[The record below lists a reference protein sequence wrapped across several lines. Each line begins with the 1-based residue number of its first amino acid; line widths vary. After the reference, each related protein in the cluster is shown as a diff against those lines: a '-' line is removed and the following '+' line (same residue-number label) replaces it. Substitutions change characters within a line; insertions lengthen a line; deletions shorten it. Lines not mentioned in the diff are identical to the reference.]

1 MSKIKCFD
9 VVESVVDEATERFA
23 PTFVENSKNKSILK
37 SYCEALDSIIEE
49 ISGTSIE
56 VEVDEIKMTITV
68 SIGCDEVVVYPESE
82 LFYKITERATAVGFH
97 ISEDPDSIVIDFVF
111 PSIWELA
118 I

>member
-56 VEVDEIKMTITV
+56 VEVDEIKMSITV
-68 SIGCDEVVVYPESE
+68 SIGCNEIIVYPESE
-82 LFYKITERATAVGFH
+82 LFYKITERATAVGFR

-111 PSIWELA
+111 PSIWERA